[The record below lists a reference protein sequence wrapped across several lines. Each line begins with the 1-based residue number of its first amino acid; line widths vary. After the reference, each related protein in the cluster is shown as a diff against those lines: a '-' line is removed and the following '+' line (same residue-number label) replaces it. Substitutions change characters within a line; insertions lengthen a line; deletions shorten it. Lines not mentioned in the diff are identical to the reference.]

1 MGLKWNGQSYY
12 YVKNLQGDIIGNLDS
27 AGSQVVE
34 YVYESWG
41 EFAAS
46 YGSMAATLG
55 ELNPFRY
62 RGYYYDA
69 ESGLYYLRSRY
80 YDPETFRFLN
90 ADSIVST
97 NDLTGMNPVS
107 YTHLQ
112 QAVDSGLIQLF
123 PLN

>member
-1 MGLKWNGQSYY
+1 
-12 YVKNLQGDIIGNLDS
+12 
-27 AGSQVVE
+27 
-34 YVYESWG
+34 
-41 EFAAS
+41 
-46 YGSMAATLG
+46 MAATLG